1 MDSLNYIV
9 LVLYFLGLIAVS
21 WLMSRRIKSSEDM
34 FIAGRSSSWWLSG
47 MSTYMTI
54 FSASTF
60 VVWGGVAF
68 RSGLVAVIIGNL
80 VGVACLITGRWVA
93 GKWRQIK
100 INSPGDFIAVRFGK
114 TTVDFYTIA
123 GIIGRGVHTGV
134 ALYAIA
140 VVMST
145 LMTLP
150 EGHILADANG
160 HLSISC
166 AVIILGVITL
176 IYTVAGGFLAVL
188 MTDVIQFG
196 VLIAVVLFMI
206 PLSLHAIGG
215 LDNFINSPS
224 LPSSYFDLT
233 STEYPWI
240 WLILWTALN
249 VFQMGGDWPFVQ
261 RYISVPTARDARRS
275 NYLVGILYL
284 FTPVLWY
291 LPAMVYRTINP
302 DANPEQAYIL
312 MSQTVLMKGML
323 GVMLAAMISA
333 TLSCVSGTLNVYA
346 NVFTYQIYGAA
357 RPDASDKSLI
367 KAGRIFTVA
376 FGVAIIA
383 IALLIPLMG
392 GAERVVVTI
401 LTMVIAPLFIPSVWG
416 LFSRRINGRQVIMA
430 MIVTYVVGIT
440 LKFTLAGV
448 VNNQVLEATI
458 GLLIPVAAMAV
469 LQLRGYIKGYVCPGY
484 TKIEELND
492 PQADVAPDMAT
503 RKAVKSYSFMAINC
517 FLVTLGAIGCLL
529 LYLLGTE
536 TYDKAVTSIMW
547 QTCMVIAVIIAIYLI
562 YRIMDA
568 RRTSRA
574 DQPDKLTSL

>member
-1 MDSLNYIV
+1 MESLNYIV
-9 LVLYFLGLIAVS
+9 LFLYFLGLIAVS

-60 VVWGGVAF
+60 VVWGGVAY
-68 RSGLVAVIIGNL
+68 RSGIVAVIIGNL
-80 VGVACLITGRWVA
+80 VGVACLVTGRWLA
-93 GKWRQIK
+93 GRWRQIK

-114 TTVDFYTIA
+114 ITVDFYTIA

-145 LMTLP
+145 LMVLP
-150 EGHILADANG
+150 EGHFLADSTG
-160 HLSISC
+160 HLSISW
-166 AVIILGVITL
+166 AVVILGAITL
-176 IYTVAGGFLAVL
+176 VYTIAGGFLAVL

-206 PLSLHAIGG
+206 PLSLHTIGG
-215 LDNFINSPS
+215 LDNFINSPA
-224 LPSSYFDLT
+224 LPDTYFDLA
-233 STEYPWI
+233 SGEYPWI
-240 WLILWTALN
+240 WLLLWTGLN
-249 VFQMGGDWPFVQ
+249 IFQMGGDWPFVQ

-275 NYLVGILYL
+275 NYLVGVLYL
-284 FTPVLWY
+284 FTPILWY

-357 RPDASDKSLI
+357 HPEVKDRTLI
-367 KAGRIFTVA
+367 KAGRLFTLA

-383 IALLIPLMG
+383 IALLIPFMG

-416 LFSRRINGRQVIMA
+416 LLSSRINGRQVIWA
-430 MIVTYVVGIT
+430 MLATYAIGIT
-440 LKFTLAGV
+440 MKFSLSGL
-448 VNNQVLEATI
+448 VNNQVLEATV
-458 GLLIPVAAMAV
+458 GLLLPVAIMAT
-469 LQLRGYIKGYVCPGY
+469 LQLRGYLRGYVCPGY
-484 TKIEELND
+484 EKIAHMED
-492 PQADVAPDMAT
+492 TSADTEPDEAT
-503 RKAVKSYSFMAINC
+503 RRAVKSYSFMAINC
-517 FLVTLGAIGCLL
+517 FLVTLGAIALLL
-529 LYLLGTE
+529 LYLMATE
-536 TYDKAVTSIMW
+536 TYDPAVVSIMTG
-547 QTCMVIAVIIAIYLI
+547 TCLVIAALIGIYTA
-562 YRIMDA
+562 YRIAD
-568 RRTSRA
+568 SRKHKKTVTA
-574 DQPDKLTSL
+574 

>member
-1 MDSLNYIV
+1 METLNYIV

-60 VVWGGVAF
+60 VVWGGVAY
-68 RSGLVAVIIGNL
+68 RSGIVAVIIGNL
-80 VGVACLITGRWVA
+80 VGIACLFA
-93 GKWRQIK
+93 GKWMAGRWRQIK
-100 INSPGDFIAVRFGK
+100 INSPGDFITVRFGK

-123 GIIGRGVHTGV
+123 GIVGRGVHTGV

-145 LMTLP
+145 LMVLP
-150 EGHILADANG
+150 EGHFLADASG
-160 HLSISC
+160 HMSIAW
-166 AVIILGVITL
+166 AVIILGAITL
-176 IYTVAGGFLAVL
+176 VYTIAGGFLAVL

-196 VLIAVVLFMI
+196 VLITVVLFMI
-206 PLSLHAIGG
+206 PLSLHAVGG
-215 LDNFINSPS
+215 FDSFINSPS
-224 LPSSYFDLT
+224 LPTTYFDLA
-233 STEYPWI
+233 SGEYPWI
-240 WLILWTALN
+240 WLLLWTVLN
-249 VFQMGGDWPFVQ
+249 IFQMGGDWPFVQ

-302 DANPEQAYIL
+302 EANPEQAYIL

-357 RPDASDKSLI
+357 HPEANDQKLI
-367 KAGRIFTVA
+367 KIGRMFTLV
-376 FGVAIIA
+376 FGLVIVA
-383 IALLIPLMG
+383 IALLIPFMG

-416 LFSRRINGRQVIMA
+416 LFSSRINGRQVIWA
-430 MIVTYVVGIT
+430 MIATYVIGIT
-440 LKFTLAGV
+440 MKFTLAGV
-448 VNNQVLEATI
+448 VNNQVLEATV
-458 GLLIPVAAMAV
+458 GLLIPVAVMAV
-469 LQLRGYIKGYVCPGY
+469 LQWIGYRKGYVCPGY
-484 TKIEELND
+484 EKIMKMED
-492 PQADVAPDMAT
+492 PEADVAPDEAT
-503 RKAVKSYSFMAINC
+503 RCAVKSYSFMAINC
-517 FLVTLGAIGCLL
+517 FLVTLGAIGLL
-529 LYLLGTE
+529 LVYLLCTE
-536 TYDKAVTSIMW
+536 TFDRVVAGIMTN
-547 QTCMVIAVIIAIYLI
+547 TCIIIAVLIAIYAV
-562 YRIMDA
+562 YRVIDA
-568 RRTSRA
+568 RKS
-574 DQPDKLTSL
+574 KSLVTV

>member
-1 MDSLNYIV
+1 MESLNLIV
-9 LVLYFLGLIAVS
+9 LFLYFIGLIAVS

-60 VVWGGVAF
+60 VVWGGVAY
-68 RSGLVAVIIGNL
+68 RSGFVAVIIGNL
-80 VGVACLITGRWVA
+80 VGVACLVTGRWLA

-100 INSPGDFIAVRFGK
+100 INSPGDFISVRFGK
-114 TTVDFYTIA
+114 ATVDFYTIA
-123 GIIGRGVHTGV
+123 GIIGRGVHTSV

-145 LMTLP
+145 LMSLP
-150 EGHILADANG
+150 DGHFLADATG
-160 HLSISC
+160 HLSISW
-166 AVIILGVITL
+166 AVVILGVITL
-176 IYTVAGGFLAVL
+176 IYTIAGGFLAVL

-206 PLSLHAIGG
+206 PLSFHYIGG
-215 LDNFINSPS
+215 IDNFINSPV
-224 LPSSYFDLT
+224 LPSTYFDL
-233 STEYPWI
+233 SSGEYPWI
-240 WLILWTALN
+240 WLLLWTLLN
-249 VFQMGGDWPFVQ
+249 IFQMGGDWPFVQ
-261 RYISVPTARDARRS
+261 RYISVPTARDAQRS

-284 FTPVLWY
+284 FTPILWY

-346 NVFTYQIYGAA
+346 NVFTYQIYGMAK
-357 RPDASDKSLI
+357 PNASDSKLI
-367 KAGRIFTVA
+367 RAGRVFTLA
-376 FGVAIIA
+376 FGLAIMA

-416 LFSRRINGRQVIMA
+416 LLSKRVTGRQVIWA
-430 MIVTYVVGIT
+430 MLATYAIGIV
-440 LKFTLAGV
+440 LKFTLSGI
-448 VNNQVLEATI
+448 VNSQVLEATI
-458 GLLIPVAAMAV
+458 GLLIPVGAMCA
-469 LQLRGYIKGYVCPGY
+469 LQLRGYLKGYVCPGY
-484 TKIEELND
+484 ESICKMVDI
-492 PQADVAPDMAT
+492 QADTVPDAAT
-503 RKAVKSYSFMAINC
+503 VRVVKSYSFMAINC
-517 FLVTLGAIGCLL
+517 FMVTLGVIGLL
-529 LYLLGTE
+529 LVYLMFTE
-536 TYDKAVTSIMW
+536 TYEPAVSGIM
-547 QTCMVIAVIIAIYLI
+547 TNACVIIAMLI
-562 YRIMDA
+562 AGYVVYRVVDA
-568 RRTSRA
+568 RKENLIRKS
-574 DQPDKLTSL
+574 

>member
-1 MDSLNYIV
+1 MPMETLNYVV
-9 LVLYFLGLIAVS
+9 LILYFVGLIAVS

-60 VVWGGVAF
+60 VVWGGVAY
-68 RSGLVAVIIGNL
+68 RSGLVAAIIGNL
-80 VGVACLITGRWVA
+80 VGVACLFAGKWVA
-93 GKWRQIK
+93 GKWRQLK

-150 EGHILADANG
+150 EGHFMADATG
-160 HLSISC
+160 HM
-166 AVIILGVITL
+166 AVSWAIVILGVITL
-176 IYTVAGGFLAVL
+176 GYTIAGGFLAVL

-196 VLIAVVLFMI
+196 VLISVVLFMI
-206 PLSLHAIGG
+206 PLSLNEIGG
-215 LDNFINSPS
+215 LDNLVNSPA
-224 LPSSYFDLT
+224 LPSGYFDVA
-233 STEYPWI
+233 SGEYPWI
-240 WLILWTALN
+240 WLLLWTALN
-249 VFQMGGDWPFVQ
+249 TFQMGGDWPFVQ

-275 NYLVGILYL
+275 NYLVGVLYL
-284 FTPVLWY
+284 ITPIIWY
-291 LPAMVYRTINP
+291 LPAMIYRTINP

-346 NVFTYQIYGAA
+346 NVFTYQIYGLRHPGTAD
-357 RPDASDKSLI
+357 RKLI
-367 KAGRIFTVA
+367 KVGRMFTLV
-376 FGVAIIA
+376 FGVVIMT
-383 IALLIPLMG
+383 IALLIPFMG

-416 LFSRRINGRQVIMA
+416 LFSGRITGRQVIWV
-430 MIVTYVVGIT
+430 MIATYAIGIT
-440 LKFTLAGV
+440 LKWTLSGM
-448 VNNQVLEATI
+448 VNNQLLEATI
-458 GLLIPVAAMAV
+458 GLLIPVALMTV
-469 LQLRGYIKGYVCPGY
+469 LQLRGMRRGYVCPGFD
-484 TKIEELND
+484 KIQTMDD
-492 PQADVAPDMAT
+492 PSADIAPDAAT
-503 RKAVKSYSFMAINC
+503 RKAVKSYSLMAVNC
-517 FLVTLGAIGCLL
+517 FIVTLLCIGALL
-529 LYLLGTE
+529 AYLLCTE
-536 TYDKAVTSIMW
+536 QYEMAVRNIMLCTCGIIGVLALAYLTYR
-547 QTCMVIAVIIAIYLI
+547 VI
-562 YRIMDA
+562 DA
-568 RRTSRA
+568 RKTS
-574 DQPDKLTSL
+574 TV

>member
-1 MDSLNYIV
+1 MESLNYIV
-9 LVLYFLGLIAVS
+9 LVLYFIGLIAVS
-21 WLMSRRIKSSEDM
+21 WIISRKIKSSEDM

-60 VVWGGVAF
+60 VVWGGVAY
-68 RSGLVAVIIGNL
+68 RLGIVAVIIGNL
-80 VGVACLITGRWVA
+80 VGVACLVTGKWLV

-114 TTVDFYTIA
+114 TTVDFYTIV

-145 LMTLP
+145 LMILP
-150 EGHILADANG
+150 EGHFLADATG
-160 HLSISC
+160 HLSIAW
-166 AVIILGVITL
+166 AVVILGVITL

-196 VLIAVVLFMI
+196 VLITIVLFMI
-206 PLSLHAIGG
+206 PLSLHYIGG
-215 LDNFINSPS
+215 LDNFINSPD
-224 LPSSYFDLT
+224 LPNTYFNLSSG
-233 STEYPWI
+233 EYPWI
-240 WLILWTALN
+240 WLLLWTGLN
-249 VFQMGGDWPFVQ
+249 IFQMGGDWPFVQ
-261 RYISVPTARDARRS
+261 RYISVPTVRDARRS

-284 FTPVLWY
+284 LTPILWY
-291 LPAMVYRTINP
+291 LPAMVYRTMNP

-357 RPDASDKSLI
+357 HPEAKDRTLI
-367 KAGRIFTVA
+367 KIGRLFTVA

-383 IALLIPLMG
+383 IAQLIPFMG

-416 LFSRRINGRQVIMA
+416 LLSNRITGRQVIWA
-430 MIVTYVVGIT
+430 MIITYVIGIT
-440 LKFTLAGV
+440 MKFTMAGV
-448 VNNQVLEATI
+448 INNQVLEATI
-458 GLLIPVAAMAV
+458 GLLLPVAIMAS
-469 LQLRGYIKGYVCPGY
+469 LQFRGYLKGYVSQGY
-484 TKIEELND
+484 NKIMEMQD
-492 PQADVAPDMAT
+492 YTADVEPDPAT
-503 RKAVKSYSFMAINC
+503 RRAVRSYSFMAINC
-517 FLVTLGAIGCLL
+517 FLITLGAIAI
-529 LYLLGTE
+529 LLGYLMLTE
-536 TYDKAVTSIMW
+536 DFEPGVYKIMISTCLIIFILIGVYVGYRVISAHKKSI
-547 QTCMVIAVIIAIYLI
+547 TA
-562 YRIMDA
+562 
-568 RRTSRA
+568 
-574 DQPDKLTSL
+574 

>member
-1 MDSLNYIV
+1 METLNYIV

-60 VVWGGVAF
+60 VVWGGVAY
-68 RSGLVAVIIGNL
+68 RSGIVAVIIGNL
-80 VGVACLITGRWVA
+80 VGIACLFA
-93 GKWRQIK
+93 GKWMAGRWRQIK
-100 INSPGDFIAVRFGK
+100 INSPGDFITVRFGK

-123 GIIGRGVHTGV
+123 GIVGRGVHTGV

-145 LMTLP
+145 LMVLP
-150 EGHILADANG
+150 EGHFLADASG
-160 HLSISC
+160 HMSIAW
-166 AVIILGVITL
+166 AVIILGAITL
-176 IYTVAGGFLAVL
+176 VYTIAGGFLAVL

-196 VLIAVVLFMI
+196 VLITVVLFMI
-206 PLSLHAIGG
+206 PLSLHAVGG
-215 LDNFINSPS
+215 FDSFINSPS
-224 LPSSYFDLT
+224 LPTTYFDLA
-233 STEYPWI
+233 SGEYPWI
-240 WLILWTALN
+240 WLLLWTVLDI
-249 VFQMGGDWPFVQ
+249 FQMGGDWPFVQ

-291 LPAMVYRTINP
+291 FPAMVYRTINP
-302 DANPEQAYIL
+302 EANPEQAYIL

-357 RPDASDKSLI
+357 HPEANDRKLI
-367 KAGRIFTVA
+367 KIGRMFTLV
-376 FGVAIIA
+376 FGLVIVA
-383 IALLIPLMG
+383 IALLIPFMG

-416 LFSRRINGRQVIMA
+416 LFSSRINGRQVIWA
-430 MIVTYVVGIT
+430 MIATYVIGIT
-440 LKFTLAGV
+440 MKFTLAGV
-448 VNNQVLEATI
+448 VNNQVLEATV
-458 GLLIPVAAMAV
+458 GLLIPVAVMAV
-469 LQLRGYIKGYVCPGY
+469 LQWIGYRKEYVCPGY
-484 TKIEELND
+484 EKIMKMED
-492 PQADVAPDMAT
+492 PEADVAPDEAI
-503 RKAVKSYSFMAINC
+503 RRAVKSYSFMAINC
-517 FLVTLGAIGCLL
+517 FLVTLGAIGLL
-529 LYLLGTE
+529 LVYLLCTE
-536 TYDKAVTSIMW
+536 TFDRVVAGIMTN
-547 QTCMVIAVIIAIYLI
+547 TCIIIAVLIAIYAV
-562 YRIMDA
+562 YRVIDT
-568 RRTSRA
+568 RKS
-574 DQPDKLTSL
+574 KSLVTV